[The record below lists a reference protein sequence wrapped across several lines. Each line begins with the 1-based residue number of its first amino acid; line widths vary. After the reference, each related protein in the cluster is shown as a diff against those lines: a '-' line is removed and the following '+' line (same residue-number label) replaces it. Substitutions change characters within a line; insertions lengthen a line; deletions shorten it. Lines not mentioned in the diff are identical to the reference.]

1 MSQAMAIYV
10 LFAFEV
16 LVICWFGTQLTQ
28 RVRVNNLLLLLFVVR
43 QAEMLGSFQDIQLWI
58 LYVLPGLLL

>member
-28 RVRVNNLLLLLFVVR
+28 RVSVNYLLLLLFLVR
-43 QAEMLGSFQDIQLWI
+43 QEENAGEFPR
-58 LYVLPGLLL
+58 Y